1 MEPVKDLALKIIY
14 NLQPEH
20 IKNIKSYVGFLE
32 LSCEVV
38 EEACQR
44 LKKSYLRISSDYKK
58 HLAVDLMTYLID
70 KLKMDGLITSEL
82 FDVIK
87 NIIEKLD
94 ISNIFDII
102 DDIIDIWNNID
113 IYTSKL
119 CFCMSKKKK
128 KIVRKLKNITFED
141 INSIDKITQV

>member
-14 NLQPEH
+14 NLKPEH

-32 LSCEVV
+32 TSCEVV

-44 LKKSYLRISSDYKK
+44 LKKSYIKISSEYKK
-58 HLAVDLMTYLID
+58 HLAVDLLTYLMD

-94 ISNIFDII
+94 ITNIFDII
-102 DDIIDIWNNID
+102 DDIVSIWNNIN

-119 CFCMSKKKK
+119 CPCIGKKKK
-128 KIVRKLKNITFED
+128 AIRNLKNVKFD
-141 INSIDKITQV
+141 GDNSVDKITQV